1 MSCSISIDSWESS
14 MNLSNGVS
22 ISISFSLTLAIV
34 VSISSIS
41 RVGRGSIGMGSIGSR
56 DVGSDRGRYSIR
68 GSNRGGVSMVG
79 IGNSTITNGTI
90 SAHNTIAVVY
100 TSDDSTAGK
109 SRCNL
114 ADGVGITVSLDSSK
128 GQKNKGE
135 GSHHGCA
142 EQSF

>member
-1 MSCSISIDSWESS
+1 
-14 MNLSNGVS
+14 MNLSDGVS

-34 VSISSIS
+34 VSISSIG

-68 GSNRGGVSMVG
+68 GSNRGRGSTVG
-79 IGNSTITNGTI
+79 NGTI
-90 SAHNTIAVVY
+90 STHNTIAVVY

-135 GSHHGCA
+135 GSH
-142 EQSF
+142 